1 MVDNVINTPTDSNII
16 IDYDKLEDTFYDAL
30 QRIEEDKKVQEQIEK
45 DKQALK
51 SINENNSDL
60 LEFSSSTDANLYTVN
75 TVAEPTTSTQQQ
87 TAYILDIRNILLIL
101 LLFYF
106 AFSIYSKIKTTMINF
121 IKNRG

>member
-60 LEFSSSTDANLYTVN
+60 LEFSSSTDANLYTVE
-75 TVAEPTTSTQQQ
+75 TVVAPTTSEQQQ
-87 TAYILDIRNILLIL
+87 LAYILDIRNILLIL

-121 IKNRG
+121 LKNRG